1 VGLPVFQAAGS
12 SVSSV
17 TATLALVAPAT
28 NIDDVLLA
36 NIYTADN
43 HVAVLPQGW
52 QVVQAFNNTV
62 AQRQTVAWYRAAAGD
77 SGKTFNFTVAGTTLA
92 YGDIVTYRGAKVVG
106 SPIGASTQ
114 SPNALSDNITFA
126 SLTPF
131 PTSLVVALGV
141 YGLNGCAA
149 GTMSPNTDPAFTSRV
164 QDNTATSTTAAMYVQ
179 DGPTSGAA
187 TTTLALPTTS
197 TVDAINSG
205 VLLEILAGE
214 TVAGDAS
221 GGASEPLY
229 SAITRLRPDPSLRSN
244 SAGFP
249 RLRQYRGDGEPL

>member
-1 VGLPVFQAAGS
+1 MARAAFQAAGS
-12 SVSSV
+12 TVSSV
-17 TATLALVAPAT
+17 TTTLALVAPAT

-43 HVAVLPQGW
+43 NVVALPQGW
-52 QVVQAFNNTV
+52 QPVQAFNNTV

-92 YGDIVTYRGAKVVG
+92 YGDIVTYRGAQVVG
-106 SPIGASTQ
+106 SPVGASTK
-114 SPNALSDNITFA
+114 SANALSDNITFA
-126 SLTPF
+126 TLTPF

-187 TTTLALPTTS
+187 TGALNLPTTS

-205 VLLEILAGE
+205 VLLEILAG
-214 TVAGDAS
+214 TDPDADAS
-221 GGASEPLY
+221 GGASEPKY
-229 SAITRLRPDPSLRSN
+229 PAINQYRQTFAERRASI
-244 SAGFP
+244 GFP
-249 RLRQYRGDGEPL
+249 RSRTYRPT